1 MQMKVDIS
9 AEALA
14 AAMEADPDFGAEV
27 LTNFLD
33 RVKRHPKDFAG
44 AAMFRQCRIKT
55 ANNLRNL
62 AAAIQSS

>member
-14 AAMEADPDFGAEV
+14 AAMQTDPDFGAEV
-27 LTNFLD
+27 LTAFLD
-33 RVKRHPKDFAG
+33 RVERHPKDFAG
-44 AAMFRQCRIKT
+44 AALFRQCRVKT
-55 ANNLRNL
+55 ANHLRDL